1 MRGMEKL
8 RELSGH
14 RRLLALLVLPAGL
27 GAGILA
33 GVWWFLPPPAARTS
47 TASQLPALA
56 APSPGFEVQVSGAV
70 VHPGIYFVPPGSRG
84 WTAVQMAGGL
94 ASNANP
100 NQLPN
105 LAQKLKDGSIIKV
118 PAVTSSASVPASEKV
133 NLNTATADQ
142 LAAIPGFSGQFAQ
155 EVVQYRD
162 QAGGFTSVTQLRS
175 VLGMD
180 PVAFTEAKPYLVL

>member
-1 MRGMEKL
+1 MEKL
-8 RELSGH
+8 RELSEN
-14 RRLLALLVLPAGL
+14 RRLLALLVLPIAI
-27 GAGILA
+27 GAGALA
-33 GVWWFLPPPAARTS
+33 GVWWFIPQPAAKAP
-47 TASQLPALA
+47 TANQLPALA

-105 LAQKLKDGSIIKV
+105 LAQKLKDGSVIKV
-118 PAVTSSASVPASEKV
+118 PAVTSSASVPASQKI
-133 NLNTATADQ
+133 NLNTASADQ
-142 LAAIPGFSGQFAQ
+142 LAAVPGFTSQFAQ
-155 EVVQYRD
+155 VVVQYRD
-162 QAGGFTSVTQLRS
+162 QAGGFTSLTQLRR

-180 PVAFTEAKPYLVL
+180 PAAFAEAKPYLVL

>member
-1 MRGMEKL
+1 MERL
-8 RELSGH
+8 RDLTEH
-14 RRLLALLVLPAGL
+14 RRLLVLLILPAAL
-27 GAGILA
+27 GAGLLA
-33 GVWWFLPPPAARTS
+33 GLWWFLPTPAPRTP
-47 TASQLPALA
+47 TANQLPALA

-70 VHPGIYFVPPGSRG
+70 LHPGIYFVPPGSRG

-94 ASNANP
+94 GSNANP

-118 PAVTSSASVPASEKV
+118 PAIASSASVPASEKV
-133 NLNTATADQ
+133 NLNTAAPSQ
-142 LAAIPGFSGQFAQ
+142 LAAVPGFSSQFAE

-162 QAGGFTSVTQLRS
+162 QAGGFTSLTQLRT

-180 PVAFTEAKPYLVL
+180 PAAYAEARPYLVL

>member
-8 RELSGH
+8 RDLSEH
-14 RRLLALLVLPAGL
+14 RRLLALLIVPAAL
-27 GAGILA
+27 SAGVLA
-33 GVWWFLPPPAARTS
+33 GVWWFLPQPAAKTP
-47 TASQLPALA
+47 TANQLPALA
-56 APSPGFEVQVSGAV
+56 VPSPGFEVQVSGAV

-94 ASNANP
+94 APNANP

-118 PAVTSSASVPASEKV
+118 PAITSGASVPASRKV
-133 NLNTATADQ
+133 NLNTAGADQ
-142 LAAIPGFSGQFAQ
+142 LAAVPGFSSEFAQ

-162 QAGGFTSVTQLRS
+162 QAGGFRSLTQLRS

-180 PVAFTEAKPYLVL
+180 PAAFAEAKPYLVL

>member
-8 RELSGH
+8 RELSEH
-14 RRLLALLVLPAGL
+14 RRLLALLVLPIAI
-27 GAGILA
+27 GAGALA
-33 GVWWFLPPPAARTS
+33 GVWWFIPQPVAKAP
-47 TASQLPALA
+47 TANQLPALA

-105 LAQKLKDGSIIKV
+105 LAQKLKDGSVIKV
-118 PAVTSSASVPASEKV
+118 PAVTSSASVPASQKI
-133 NLNTATADQ
+133 NLNTASADQ
-142 LAAIPGFSGQFAQ
+142 LAAVPGFTSQFAQ
-155 EVVQYRD
+155 VVVQYRD
-162 QAGGFTSVTQLRS
+162 QAGGFTSLTQLRR

-180 PVAFTEAKPYLVL
+180 PAAFAEAKPYLVL